1 MKFFSRIL
9 LNFILFMAFS
19 GLFPAQFFL
28 GSWAVALVASVILT
42 ILEIFI
48 KPILSLLFLPINLLT
63 FGLFNFVINALILE
77 LTAWFI
83 GSNFYFSSFRV
94 VFVISLLMS
103 LCNYAISSYF
113 RDQK

>member
-1 MKFFSRIL
+1 MRFFSRIL
-9 LNFILFMAFS
+9 LNFVLFMAFS

-28 GSWAVALVASVILT
+28 GSWVVALVASIVLT

-63 FGLFNFVINALILE
+63 FGLFNFVINAVILE
-77 LTAWFI
+77 LTAWLV
-83 GSNFYFSSFRV
+83 GSDFHFSSFGV

-103 LCNYAISSYF
+103 LCNYVIASYF
-113 RDQK
+113 RD

>member
-28 GSWAVALVASVILT
+28 GSWTVALVASVILT

-48 KPILSLLFLPINLLT
+48 KPILSLLFLPINFLVHWKQ
-63 FGLFNFVINALILE
+63 FLFLI
-77 LTAWFI
+77 I
-83 GSNFYFSSFRV
+83 RGSFCDFLVNV
-94 VFVISLLMS
+94 TL
-103 LCNYAISSYF
+103 
-113 RDQK
+113 